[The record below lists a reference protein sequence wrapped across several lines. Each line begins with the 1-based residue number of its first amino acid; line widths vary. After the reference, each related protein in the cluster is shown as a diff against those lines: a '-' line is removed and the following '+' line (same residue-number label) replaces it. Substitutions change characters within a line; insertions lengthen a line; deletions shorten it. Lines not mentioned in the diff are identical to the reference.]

1 MKVKRLI
8 GLYLFLFPCWALAH
22 VEVFSGSDLSLVAY
36 EGSSVMVAGRDCD
49 FLDKGLVNKGLVDV
63 GSVNCISQINSSN
76 HIVTGGNNDDFS
88 DVAMGVLMRTL
99 WGLVYDNLAPNR
111 ASSAESDVESGA
123 RVNLQTDLTTVR
135 LKWSLNF

>member
-8 GLYLFLFPCWALAH
+8 GLYLFLFPCWAFAH

-36 EGSSVMVAGRDCD
+36 EGSSVIVAGRDCD
-49 FLDKGLVNKGLVDV
+49 FLDKGLVDV
-63 GSVNCISQINSSN
+63 GSVSCISQINSSN

-88 DVAMGVLMRTL
+88 NVAMGVLMRTL
-99 WGLVYDNLAPNR
+99 WGLVYDNLTPNR

-123 RVNLQTDLTTVR
+123 RVNFQTDLTTVR